1 MLQVDN
7 QQKRRRGWGGVAKP
21 LCKTKPSFTFT
32 LTFPFVKTKQPGKNY
47 NYTDNLPGARLFWNA
62 LVLRQ
67 FPVVCRPFNSTPTI
81 FQLYITI
88 VSWFC
93 GLLIHFIRFRGMD
106 LVTSNK
112 RCTSGFF
119 LLQFMQRSALRIE
132 KEKHVEEQQ
141 RVIDD
146 EHWVLDLPQTKQ
158 KE

>member
-7 QQKRRRGWGGVAKP
+7 QQRGGGDAKP

-32 LTFPFVKTKQPGKNY
+32 LTFSFVKTKQPGKNC
-47 NYTDNLPGARLFWNA
+47 NYTDNLPGAHLFWNA
-62 LVLRQ
+62 LVSCQ
-67 FPVVCRPFNSTPTI
+67 FPVVCRPINLCLTSTPTI

-93 GLLIHFIRFRGMD
+93 GLLIHFIRFRVMD